1 MISRLAPE
9 LVLTETGLASGRVV
23 TIDGGRIASIEP
35 LERLRPGDVALAGK
49 ALLPGTVNAHCH
61 TFQSL
66 LRGLGDD
73 LDFMGWRDRVLYPFS
88 QRLSRRAIALG
99 ASFAFAEMLLHGA
112 TTCVDFFYLQD
123 DGNENA
129 EAVIEAARA
138 VGIRLVLARAM
149 YDWEGAPARYR
160 ETVADATRRTRELMT
175 AHRRA
180 ETTLIQ
186 PAPHSPHGASPA
198 MIRAGWEIA
207 EDEDTRFH
215 IHVAEGQY
223 EGERTRREHGA
234 TPIRYLDGLGV
245 LGPRMIGVHCVWLDD
260 EEVRLM
266 GARRAALAYCPSSN
280 MFLGD
285 GITRVP
291 ELLAAGVRVA
301 LGTDGGCTNNRLS
314 VFEEMRMTSLLQRV
328 RLLDGRAIDA
338 ATVFGLGTRS
348 GAEVL
353 GLEAGVLAPGA
364 LADLVAVDLDDASL
378 HPRTDVLKSI
388 VYAMSPRAV
397 TDVWV
402 HGRRVVARGRLAT
415 VDAGALLASVREV
428 TRGWSI

>member
-328 RLLDGRAIDA
+328 RLLDGGAIDA